1 MNLAQAGDSR
11 LPIYLRIQDALVAE
25 IAQGALKP
33 GDALPS
39 EDSLAKRFGV
49 ALGTVRKALDGLAA
63 DGKLDRRQGRG
74 TFVRRADFGNAPFR
88 FFRHTDADG
97 APLRPAARLID
108 RRLGKADAKLASKLD
123 LREGAAILELFR
135 VRLIG
140 GEPILAEEIALD
152 AKRFA
157 SLRVLPE
164 AEFGDLLYPTYER
177 VCGAVVARAREII
190 RFGRADSRVAKA
202 LCIAK
207 HDPVAAIERTAFAI
221 DGTTL
226 EFRRSFGPADRFAY
240 TVEIK

>member
-1 MNLAQAGDSR
+1 MGLEEAGDSR

-25 IAQGALKP
+25 MARGAMKP

-63 DGKLDRRQGRG
+63 EGKLDRRQGRG
-74 TFVRRADFGNAPFR
+74 TFVRRADFGNALFR
-88 FFRHTDADG
+88 FFRHTGADG
-97 APLRPAARLID
+97 APLRPAARLLG
-108 RRLGKADAKLASKLD
+108 RREVAAGADEAAKLG
-123 LREGAAILELFR
+123 LRAGAPILTLFR

-157 SLRVLPE
+157 ALKTLPA

-177 VCGAVVARAREII
+177 VCAAVVARASELI
-190 RFGRADSRVAKA
+190 RFGQASARVAKA
-202 LCIAK
+202 LGIAK
-207 HDPVAAIERTAFAI
+207 AAPVAAIERTAFAI
-221 DGTTL
+221 DGTPL
-226 EFRRSFGPADRFAY
+226 EFRRSYGPAERFAY